1 MLPQIYTGELSDLI
15 NRRLAASFIF
25 LALLSAPSMVRA
37 ESDFEAAEILFTQAV
52 LAYDDGKFAE
62 ATRDLLKAHTLDPG
76 NVNVVYYLGLTYNAQ
91 GNFNEAARYLSDGLR
106 LQPKNLDLRYR
117 SEERRVGK
125 ECRSRWS

>member
-52 LAYDDGKFAE
+52 LAYDDG
-62 ATRDLLKAHTLDPG
+62 
-76 NVNVVYYLGLTYNAQ
+76 
-91 GNFNEAARYLSDGLR
+91 
-106 LQPKNLDLRYR
+106 
-117 SEERRVGK
+117 
-125 ECRSRWS
+125 